1 MNVRIEDNAVRF
13 RISPQ
18 ELARLNDEGRLE
30 SAVQLY
36 TEDGGALEGEFIYA
50 LAVEREFGATRCHI
64 EPSFI
69 LFILHPGDLALL
81 MNAMAGHCARDSTSV
96 ERQTEDFTRNLQ
108 QPLVGLRIGLP
119 NEYFAAGL
127 DPVVTCASGFGADK
141 FQPSQ
146 PNSVSA

>member
-1 MNVRIEDNAVRF
+1 MNVRIEDNTVRF

-36 TEDGGALEGEFIYA
+36 TEDGGSLEGEFIYA
-50 LAVEREFGATRCHI
+50 LAVEREFGATRCRI

-81 MNAMAGHCARDSTSV
+81 NAQPEEGFVHTRDSVGPNGESHHFTARV
-96 ERQTEDFTRNLQ
+96 EVDRHRCNHERTRTKSSLY
-108 QPLVGLRIGLP
+108 R
-119 NEYFAAGL
+119 E
-127 DPVVTCASGFGADK
+127 
-141 FQPSQ
+141 
-146 PNSVSA
+146 

>member
-1 MNVRIEDNAVRF
+1 VNVRIEDNTVRF
-13 RISPQ
+13 RISPE

-69 LFILHPGDLALL
+69 LFILHPGDLAIL
-81 MNAMAGHCARDSTSV
+81 NAQPEAGFTHTRKSIGANGEQHLFKACVQVDRHKSNQGRARTKSSLYR
-96 ERQTEDFTRNLQ
+96 E
-108 QPLVGLRIGLP
+108 
-119 NEYFAAGL
+119 
-127 DPVVTCASGFGADK
+127 
-141 FQPSQ
+141 
-146 PNSVSA
+146 

>member
-81 MNAMAGHCARDSTSV
+81 NAQPEEGFVHIRNSTGPNGERHHFKAWV
-96 ERQTEDFTRNLQ
+96 EVDRHKSIHDRPRRRSSLYRE
-108 QPLVGLRIGLP
+108 
-119 NEYFAAGL
+119 
-127 DPVVTCASGFGADK
+127 
-141 FQPSQ
+141 
-146 PNSVSA
+146 